1 MIGIANAFNEIIPG
15 HIHLRPGPGG
25 QAGRCGSRGYPV
37 EFPVIG
43 ICDGIA
49 MNHDGMKYPL
59 ASRELIADS
68 IETMAVAHK
77 FDGLVLVGNCDK
89 IVPGMMMAACR
100 LNIPSVYVG
109 GGPMLTGTYAGQ
121 KTDLVRGLFEAVGQ
135 YAVGEISEAEL
146 RKWNSAPLCG
156 SCAGLSPPTPWC
168 LAALGIGP
176 PAAPSGSLR
185 TTQGSGQLAGRQA
198 VEMVK
203 KQHPAGIF

>member
-15 HIHLRPGPGG
+15 HIHLRDLA
-25 QAGRCGSRGYPV
+25 QAAKPGRCGSRGTPV

-89 IVPGMMMAACR
+89 IVPGMMMAARR
-100 LNIPSVYVG
+100 LTSSVYVG
-109 GGPMLTGTYAGQ
+109 GGPCYRHQYAGQ
-121 KTDLVRGLFEAVGQ
+121 KTDLVRGLLKPGQ
-135 YAVGEISEAEL
+135 YAVGEISEAEPGTEL
-146 RKWNSAPLCG
+146 SACPP
-156 SCAGLSPPTPWC
+156 AVAAPDFSPPTP
-168 LAALGIGP
+168 
-176 PAAPSGSLR
+176 
-185 TTQGSGQLAGRQA
+185 
-198 VEMVK
+198 
-203 KQHPAGIF
+203 